1 MNKNINME
9 DKEITIE
16 DFLKDV
22 EPEFNAFKDKLEKYE
37 GPFKLIYIEEQGYTL
52 EIDIANLKL
61 KQ

>member
-1 MNKNINME
+1 M
-9 DKEITIE
+9 EITIE
-16 DFLKDV
+16 EFLKDI

-37 GPFKLIYIEEQGYTL
+37 GPFKLIHLENHGYIL